1 MRRLAWALCFVTVL
15 QNTRAHVAFACL
27 LPLEATRPHIAALN
41 SDCTPVM
48 FMTTVHSAHSTPHTV
63 TVSLDE
69 ALAKMD
75 AAKLKGLRPFFKQVR
90 WAAASAAGT
99 PSVLHRLR
107 LRV

>member
-1 MRRLAWALCFVTVL
+1 MYK
-15 QNTRAHVAFACL
+15 H
-27 LPLEATRPHIAALN
+27 H
-41 SDCTPVM
+41 
-48 FMTTVHSAHSTPHTV
+48 TTHSTSHTV

-90 WAAASAAGT
+90 WAALSTAGT
-99 PSVLHRLR
+99 EPALHRLC